1 MTALNMIGRLA
12 LLALVTVSPAR
23 YESAQTRD
31 PAPPAR
37 LPARL
42 EHFIET
48 VIQPTA
54 AERKRL
60 LDGAPIT
67 KFLDADPKSEVA
79 LFGAIWISADPH
91 RYVAA
96 VQDIEHFESGD
107 AFIITKRIS
116 TPPRIED
123 FAALKLSPDDFND
136 LRTCRVGKCELKLDQ
151 AAIDRIRRDV
161 DWNKPTATS
170 LTEQILRQLAY
181 DYVKGYRENG
191 NAGLAVYRDK
201 DRPTFVADEFKS
213 MIERMPELAIYLPE
227 LRAYLLNYPNA
238 SLEQSTDFLYWQ
250 ETRFGLKPTV
260 RVNHLVIQEGT
271 EETVVASKMLYAG
284 HYFWTGLELRVL
296 IPDLSRGSGFW
307 FVNVN
312 RGRSDGLDGFTGS
325 LVRGR
330 VRSQAQESLAR
341 SLTATKK
348 KLEGVR

>member
-1 MTALNMIGRLA
+1 MTALNRIGRLA
-12 LLALVTVSPAR
+12 LPALMMLSPAR
-23 YESAQTRD
+23 HESAQTRD
-31 PAPPAR
+31 PAVPAR
-37 LPARL
+37 LPVRL
-42 EHFIET
+42 ERFIDT
-48 VIQPTA
+48 VIRPTA

-60 LDGAPIT
+60 LDGAAIT

-136 LRTCRVGKCELKLDQ
+136 LRTCRVG
-151 AAIDRIRRDV
+151 
-161 DWNKPTATS
+161 WNKPTATS

-213 MIERMPELAIYLPE
+213 MIERMPELAVYLPE